1 VTGGEPF
8 GVVPVDKP
16 EGPTSHDVVSRARRA
31 LGIRRIGH
39 TGTLDPFASG
49 LLLLCVGRA
58 TRLAEFLT
66 GLDKSYEATAVLGVT
81 TDTEDRDGR
90 VISTSQDWR
99 GLGRRQVLEAMSSLR
114 GTVLQTPPRYS
125 AKKLGGEPA
134 HRRARR
140 GEEVELAPRR
150 VMVHELELV
159 DFSPPLVRFT
169 VTCSSG
175 TYVRALARDLGERL
189 AVGAHLSY
197 LRRTAIGPYSVGGAI
212 SPEELNDGDRVREA
226 WMEPLAAMAHLPR
239 LPLAPAQAAD
249 VRLGRAVPTEA
260 HDGAI
265 VVAAEGEDLVAVG
278 SVSEGAFRPRKVL
291 DA

>member
-1 VTGGEPF
+1 M
-8 GVVPVDKP
+8 VPVDKP
-16 EGPTSHDVVSRARRA
+16 EGPTSHDVVSLARRA
-31 LGIRRIGH
+31 LGTRRIGH

-66 GLDKSYEATAVLGVT
+66 GLDKSYEAVAILGVA

-99 GLGRRQVLEAMSSLR
+99 RLSRGQVLEAMSGLT
-114 GTVLQTPPRYS
+114 GTLLQTPPRYS
-125 AKKLGGEPA
+125 AKKLAGERA

-140 GEEVELAPRR
+140 GERVELAPRP
-150 VMVHELELV
+150 VVVQSLELE
-159 DFSPPLVRFT
+159 DFSPPHIRFT

-175 TYVRALARDLGERL
+175 TYIRSLARDLGDRL

-197 LRRTAIGPYSVGGAI
+197 LRRTAIGPHTVLGAI
-212 SPEELNDGDRVREA
+212 SPEELEDGERVRRA
-226 WMEPLAAMAHLPR
+226 WIEPLAAMAHVPR
-239 LPLAPAQAAD
+239 VQLTPAQAD
-249 VRLGRAVPTEA
+249 QVRVGRPVHTEA
-260 HDGAI
+260 EDGT
-265 VVAAEGEDLVAVG
+265 VVVVAEGESLVAVG
-278 SVSEGAFRPRKVL
+278 SVGGGVFRPRKVL